1 MKVYLK
7 SLHNFLLF
15 LYLVLFIFNLFK
27 AAYPERFQIYVAN
40 IGYKLIYYYSKIQI
54 IVKNI
59 HDNLPKN
66 IKDILFSVYVY
77 FYHSGKNKN
86 DNMIEVVFEG
96 HIINKVNKNNIDKL
110 LNVNYDFILYSQ
122 TLGDLTHKRIIYAA
136 DNLNINDEKLFVC
149 EPSEIKFIMTE
160 IILEDKKINIDF
172 KINNQ
177 NYYVCDN
184 IFTSKF
190 IIYFLNEYYS
200 QEIKGIS
207 LDKLLNYEVMFLDEN
222 VCQKRVDL
230 KDSIKIDKNGYTI
243 FTK

>member
-1 MKVYLK
+1 MKVFLK
-7 SLHNFLLF
+7 NLNNYFIF
-15 LYLVLFIFNLFK
+15 LYLAVIIFDLFK
-27 AAYPERFQIYVAN
+27 TIYPERFQIYVAN
-40 IGYKLIYYYSKIQI
+40 ISYNLIYYYSKMQI

-59 HDNLPKN
+59 HENLPKN

-77 FYHSGKNKN
+77 FYHSGKNNN

-96 HIINKVNKNNIDKL
+96 NIINKVNKNNVDEL

-172 KINNQ
+172 KINNK

-184 IFTSKF
+184 IFTPKF

-200 QEIKGIS
+200 QEIKDIS

-222 VCQKRVDL
+222 VHQRGFDFKS
-230 KDSIKIDKNGYTI
+230 SIKINKDDYII